1 MTAYARVKGIHLKG
15 IQMKRSLTN
24 VVLSLALALSV
35 CSSTALSFES
45 AAHRAAVRVCKQ
57 RYKAA
62 IKGLKRLRSR
72 DTRLRMEQARRERR
86 ECIELAPK

>member
-1 MTAYARVKGIHLKG
+1 MTAYVCMKGF
-15 IQMKRSLTN
+15 QMKRSLTH
-24 VVLSLALALSV
+24 VALTLALALSLG
-35 CSSTALSFES
+35 STAALSFES
-45 AAHRAAVRVCKQ
+45 AAHKAAVKVCKQ

-62 IKGLKRLRSR
+62 IRGLKRLRSR